1 MNPSSNLFLIGSMGA
16 GKTTVGRK
24 LADRFGLRFID
35 LDHEIEAQAGASVNL
50 IFELEGEP
58 AFRARES
65 KLLEA
70 ISSGRNLLLA
80 TGGGAILDAENR
92 AVLRSR
98 GFVVYLQTDVDTQLE
113 RLRRDRTRP
122 LLKSADPRAKL
133 ESLALIRNPLYAQT
147 ADLTWL
153 SQADSPKAAATGLVI
168 SLRARWQ
175 QLTLPEIDAEIA
187 VGPATIIAPELSREA
202 CNQASYANEA

>member
-1 MNPSSNLFLIGSMGA
+1 MGA

-65 KLLEA
+65 KLLES
-70 ISSGRNLLLA
+70 ISAGRNLLLA
-80 TGGGAILDAENR
+80 TGGGAILDADNR
-92 AVLRSR
+92 AILQKR

-133 ESLALIRNPLYAQT
+133 ESLAQVRNPLYAQT

-153 SQADSPKAAATGLVI
+153 SLADSPKAAATGLVI
-168 SLRARWQ
+168 SLRARWR
-175 QLTLPEIDAEIA
+175 QLTLPVIDDEFASASNVKLEP
-187 VGPATIIAPELSREA
+187 VVDKEPSHQT
-202 CNQASYANEA
+202 CNLASYANEA

>member
-1 MNPSSNLFLIGSMGA
+1 MGA
-16 GKTTVGRK
+16 GKTTIGRK
-24 LADRFGLRFID
+24 LADRFGLRFVD

-50 IFELEGEP
+50 IFELEGEA

-65 KLLEA
+65 KLLES

-80 TGGGAILDAENR
+80 TGGGAILDSENR
-92 AVLRSR
+92 AFLRSR

-133 ESLALIRNPLYAQT
+133 ESLAQVRNPLYAQT
-147 ADLTWL
+147 ANLTWL
-153 SQADSPKAAATGLVI
+153 SLADSPKTAATNLI
-168 SLRARWQ
+168 FTLRAKWQ
-175 QLTLPEIDAEIA
+175 QLTLPEPEPQAE
-187 VGPATIIAPELSREA
+187 PETREELSYA
-202 CNQASYANEA
+202 SQA

>member
-1 MNPSSNLFLIGSMGA
+1 M
-16 GKTTVGRK
+16 GRK

-70 ISSGRNLLLA
+70 ISCGSNLLLA
-80 TGGGAILDAENR
+80 TGGGAILDADNR
-92 AVLRSR
+92 AILRSR

-147 ADLTWL
+147 AELTWL
-153 SQADSPKAAATGLVI
+153 SHADSPKAAATGLVI

-175 QLTLPEIDAEIA
+175 QLTLPEIDAEIGL
-187 VGPATIIAPELSREA
+187 GPATIIAPELSGEA